1 MNKASTALPF
11 ESSIKFSSNNV
22 SKQQQRKSESEINKV
37 INFSSNSTTGNSLT
51 TSTSNHAYNNVATE
65 NKIAKPQFFNNGN
78 GSHQN
83 FSNSAQNA
91 KTTFTFSPIL
101 PIKSKSKVFFF
112 NPSPIANYYRR
123 CISRRDN
130 KLSFTDLTIQIFKK
144 FNFVIFIGLSLKNSS
159 HHLTLR

>member
-1 MNKASTALPF
+1 MTDTNQQSAYLNKTQTPSPICASPITTSNFVPISNINELNIASTALPF

-37 INFSSNSTTGNSLT
+37 INLSSNSTTGNLLT

-83 FSNSAQNA
+83 FSNSVQNA

-101 PIKSKSKVFFF
+101 PIKSKSKVFFL
-112 NPSPIANYYRR
+112 NPSPKVNY
-123 CISRRDN
+123 
-130 KLSFTDLTIQIFKK
+130 
-144 FNFVIFIGLSLKNSS
+144 
-159 HHLTLR
+159 